1 MRIPPPARTGP
12 RSRRRDAGSASV
24 EMVLITPLIVLLL
37 LLAVAMSRMVA
48 ARIDTDASAQQAARA
63 ASLARDPGAADRAAR
78 QAAESTLAGE
88 GRTCGSIQVSTDA
101 AAFRAGGI
109 ARVTVTCTTTLSD
122 LGLPLPGHHD
132 STSRAAAPVDTF
144 TYREATP

>member
-24 EMVLITPLIVLLL
+24 EMVLITPLIILLL
-37 LLAVAMSRMVA
+37 LLAVAMSRMVS
-48 ARIDTDASAQQAARA
+48 ARIDTDA
-63 ASLARDPGAADRAAR
+63 G
-78 QAAESTLAGE
+78 
-88 GRTCGSIQVSTDA
+88 
-101 AAFRAGGI
+101 AFRAGGI
-109 ARVTVTCTTTLSD
+109 AKVTVTCTTTLSD